1 VHGRRDRMSQR
12 IAEENDQLGGD
23 GGVVHYC
30 KAS

>member
-1 VHGRRDRMSQR
+1 MSQR